1 MSQQQHPTHQ
11 QHAAPAHLQ
20 QSQRPHYA
28 PQPQQF
34 AAPQVHAPQQLRTSA
49 TTMAS
54 TNAFAVVSIILV
66 FIQPIA
72 GIIFGHIAL
81 SQIKRSGDSGRGLA
95 LTGVIIGYI
104 VAALL
109 AIFVVLYVTLIFAV
123 FASAVGSIRA

>member
-1 MSQQQHPTHQ
+1 
-11 QHAAPAHLQ
+11 
-20 QSQRPHYA
+20 
-28 PQPQQF
+28 
-34 AAPQVHAPQQLRTSA
+34 
-49 TTMAS
+49 MAS